1 MDGGAIR
8 NWSSSGLVRQP
19 AAMLSG
25 SNSIVIIRRLLKPST
40 SRLGKGGGGG
50 GVVTKTWYTIRG
62 DSHTDRLFIRGQSS
76 FKYHHTSPRKHFVA
90 LVDISFYAA
99 KQSLYG

>member
-25 SNSIVIIRRLLKPST
+25 SNSIVIIKRLLRPST
-40 SRLGKGGGGG
+40 SRLGKGGWGGG
-50 GVVTKTWYTIRG
+50 GHQDMVLHKGVLIYQCPTLIDYLSG
-62 DSHTDRLFIRGQSS
+62 GN
-76 FKYHHTSPRKHFVA
+76 PA
-90 LVDISFYAA
+90 LSIIILVQESI
-99 KQSLYG
+99 LLL

>member
-25 SNSIVIIRRLLKPST
+25 SNSIVLIRRLLKPST
-40 SRLGKGGGGG
+40 SRLGKGGGG

>member
-8 NWSSSGLVRQP
+8 NWSSSVLVRQP

-25 SNSIVIIRRLLKPST
+25 SNSIVIIKRLLKPST
-40 SRLGKGGGGG
+40 SRLGKGGGG
-50 GVVTKTWYTIRG
+50 VTKTWYTIRG
-62 DSHTDRLFIRGQSS
+62 NSHTDRLLIRGQSS